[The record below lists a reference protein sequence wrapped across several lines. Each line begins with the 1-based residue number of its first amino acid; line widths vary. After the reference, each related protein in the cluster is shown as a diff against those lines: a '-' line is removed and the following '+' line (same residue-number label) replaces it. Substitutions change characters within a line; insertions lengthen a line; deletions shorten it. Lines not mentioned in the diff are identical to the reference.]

1 MREKAVSRGLGIAS
15 FIGAG
20 LLSVAA
26 ASAVEGPQD
35 CARLP
40 ALALDGAK
48 IISAKEMPA
57 GSYTQPDEGSGP
69 HTFNGL
75 PAFCEVKGI
84 ATPTPQ
90 SHIGFTV
97 WLPQAGNWS
106 HRLHMVGNGG
116 YGSPPYFTP
125 TPRGGAHRERA
136 VP

>member
-1 MREKAVSRGLGIAS
+1 MHQKTISRHLGIAS
-15 FIGAG
+15 FVS

-26 ASAVEGPQD
+26 ASAAEGPQD
-35 CARLP
+35 CAGLP
-40 ALALDGAK
+40 ALALNGAK
-48 IISAKEMPA
+48 IVSAKEVPA

-75 PAFCEVKGI
+75 PEFCEVKGI

-90 SHIGFTV
+90 SQIGFTM

-116 YGSPPYFTP
+116 YGSHTFLFPP
-125 TPRGGAHRERA
+125 RCAGG
-136 VP
+136 